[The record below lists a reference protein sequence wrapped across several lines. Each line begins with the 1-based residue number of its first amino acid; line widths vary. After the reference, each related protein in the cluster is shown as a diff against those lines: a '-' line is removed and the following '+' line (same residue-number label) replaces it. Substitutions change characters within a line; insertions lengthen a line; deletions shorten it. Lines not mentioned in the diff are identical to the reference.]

1 MPPSTVFRTPLS
13 DFDALIALREE
24 ALPHPDRAILGSV
37 ASTSTDDDAED
48 DGLLSSKKARARLHS
63 IPRGKFIS
71 NINAVQEPHW
81 FTRSQPM
88 GSQLLGLI
96 HVHHLF

>member
-37 ASTSTDDDAED
+37 ASASTGDEED

-63 IPRGKFIS
+63 IPRGKFVDNIS
-71 NINAVQEPHW
+71 DVQESYW
-81 FTRSQPM
+81 LTRSQLTR
-88 GSQLLGLI
+88 SQLLRLI
-96 HVHHLF
+96 HVHHRF

>member
-13 DFDALIALREE
+13 DFAALIALREE

-37 ASTSTDDDAED
+37 ASTSTEDEED

-63 IPRGKFIS
+63 IPRGKFVSDIS
-71 NINAVQEPHW
+71 DVQESYW
-81 FTRSQPM
+81 RTRSQLTR
-88 GSQLLGLI
+88 SQLLRLI
-96 HVHHLF
+96 HEHHRF